1 MKKQMLHTLKI
12 RNVEL
17 ENNILLGPMAG
28 LTDRAFRII
37 CEKYNPGLVFTEMV
51 SAKALFYHDEKTK
64 LLLNM
69 KDEKRPIAVQ
79 IFGSDEESMI
89 YAAQYLNDNDIGDI
103 IDINMGCPA
112 PKVVKNG
119 DGSKILLDLNKVR
132 SITSAVVTH
141 SKKPVT
147 VKIRKGWDNEHIV
160 AVEAAKIIEECGAS
174 AITIHGRTR
183 SEFYTGNADW
193 DIIRKVKE
201 NVSIPVIGN
210 GDIRNGEDAKNIIN
224 QTNCDGIMISRASLG
239 TPWIFENI
247 KEVLKNNEPRAITN
261 EELLLTMIKHIELEV
276 EEKGENVGIK
286 EMRKHICYYLK
297 NMPNVSQLREK
308 INHLE
313 TKKELEEELTK
324 ISLQKD
330 YKKVESGNNKSIKEI
345 EEYILNITSYKAEMN
360 VKITSNKNENTYK
373 INQQVTSQKEIQKT
387 QEPKEIKGLEII
399 YENGEL
405 EVKNTNLNISK
416 IYKDYPQLL
425 ENKLFLTSFIS
436 KYKSSKN
443 KEIYEIN
450 NGTIVME
457 IKEETNQ
464 KLYINKTT
472 LKPEKIEII
481 NKNNGNKVYILYNEI
496 EINI

>member
-12 RNVEL
+12 GNVEL

-64 LLLNM
+64 ILLNM

-119 DGSKILLDLNKVR
+119 DGSKILLDLDKVR

-160 AVEAAKIIEECGAS
+160 AVEAAKIREECGAS

-247 KEVLKNNEPRAITN
+247 KEVLKNNEPRAITK

-313 TKKELEEELTK
+313 TKKEVEEELTNYFEK
-324 ISLQKD
+324 T
-330 YKKVESGNNKSIKEI
+330 KE
-345 EEYILNITSYKAEMN
+345 
-360 VKITSNKNENTYK
+360 
-373 INQQVTSQKEIQKT
+373 Q
-387 QEPKEIKGLEII
+387 
-399 YENGEL
+399 
-405 EVKNTNLNISK
+405 
-416 IYKDYPQLL
+416 
-425 ENKLFLTSFIS
+425 
-436 KYKSSKN
+436 
-443 KEIYEIN
+443 
-450 NGTIVME
+450 
-457 IKEETNQ
+457 
-464 KLYINKTT
+464 
-472 LKPEKIEII
+472 
-481 NKNNGNKVYILYNEI
+481 
-496 EINI
+496 

>member
-1 MKKQMLHTLKI
+1 MKKYIKYIVIIFLI
-12 RNVEL
+12 I
-17 ENNILLGPMAG
+17 ILLG
-28 LTDRAFRII
+28 LI
-37 CEKYNPGLVFTEMV
+37 
-51 SAKALFYHDEKTK
+51 
-64 LLLNM
+64 
-69 KDEKRPIAVQ
+69 
-79 IFGSDEESMI
+79 
-89 YAAQYLNDNDIGDI
+89 
-103 IDINMGCPA
+103 
-112 PKVVKNG
+112 
-119 DGSKILLDLNKVR
+119 
-132 SITSAVVTH
+132 
-141 SKKPVT
+141 
-147 VKIRKGWDNEHIV
+147 
-160 AVEAAKIIEECGAS
+160 
-174 AITIHGRTR
+174 
-183 SEFYTGNADW
+183 
-193 DIIRKVKE
+193 
-201 NVSIPVIGN
+201 
-210 GDIRNGEDAKNIIN
+210 
-224 QTNCDGIMISRASLG
+224 
-239 TPWIFENI
+239 
-247 KEVLKNNEPRAITN
+247 
-261 EELLLTMIKHIELEV
+261 
-276 EEKGENVGIK
+276 
-286 EMRKHICYYLK
+286 
-297 NMPNVSQLREK
+297 
-308 INHLE
+308 
-313 TKKELEEELTK
+313 K

-345 EEYILNITSYKAEMN
+345 EEYILNITSYKAEMT

-387 QEPKEIKGLEII
+387 QEPKEIEGLEII